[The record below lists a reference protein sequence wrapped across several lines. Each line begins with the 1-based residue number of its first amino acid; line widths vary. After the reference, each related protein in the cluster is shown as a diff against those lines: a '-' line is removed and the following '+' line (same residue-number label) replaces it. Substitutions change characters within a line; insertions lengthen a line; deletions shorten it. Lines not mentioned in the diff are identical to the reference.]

1 MDPCGA
7 LCHGS
12 IAAVKLCPKDTR
24 NLMNLINFMNFTNS
38 IFQSIRK

>member
-24 NLMNLINFMNFTNS
+24 NLMNFTNS